1 MSSVKILMS
10 NIAYGRGLSGS
21 FSDQVLRA
29 YRHVYCRRQVQQ
41 GVVEAVRELVN
52 AEKPDVCGFVE
63 IDRGRAAGRAFSQ
76 LHAILDERYPHW
88 DIANKYFRGAKSHL
102 VPFLGRNC
110 NAFCARRAL
119 PFERVYLASGIK
131 RLVYK
136 ISLSAR
142 LTLFF
147 THFSLRRKIRAQQF
161 QDLRAVLDA
170 TPGEHVV
177 MGDFNIF
184 GGLAEIGP
192 FMKGSDLV
200 LLNDLEE
207 TTHRFHRLHR
217 VLDLCFCSKRLRPK
231 ASVRVVEQGYS
242 DHAALVL
249 RLEGMR
255 VRAPEEVG

>member
-21 FSDQVLRA
+21 FADQVLRA
-29 YRHVYCRRQVQQ
+29 YRHVYCRRQVQE

-88 DIANKYFRGAKSHL
+88 DIANKYFRGTRSHL

-136 ISLSAR
+136 ISLSPR

-147 THFSLRRKIRAQQF
+147 THFSLRRSIRAQQF

-184 GGLAEIGP
+184 GGAEELAP
-192 FMKGSDLV
+192 FLRKTKLLV
-200 LLNDLEE
+200 VNDPELP
-207 TTHRFHRLHR
+207 TFRFHRSRAL
-217 VLDLCFCSKRLRPK
+217 VDLAMCSPGIRDRAALRI
-231 ASVRVVEQGYS
+231 VEQHYS
-242 DHAALVL
+242 DHAALILDLHAVKL
-249 RLEGMR
+249 AR
-255 VRAPEEVG
+255 